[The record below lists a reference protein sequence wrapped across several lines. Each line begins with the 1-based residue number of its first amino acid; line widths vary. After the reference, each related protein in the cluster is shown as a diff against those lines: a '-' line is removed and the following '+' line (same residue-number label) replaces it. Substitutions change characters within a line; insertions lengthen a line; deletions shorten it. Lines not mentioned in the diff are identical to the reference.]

1 MFKLKHTIRNVF
13 LLLILLVNSG
23 AAYEVLQGSTEVR
36 YWDAARA
43 HNGYTLFGARG
54 GTYLIDM
61 EGRVVQTWSKVR
73 TNPRFLNNGN
83 ILDSSTDDPSR
94 GSGFIE
100 VDWDDNIVWRYT
112 EARSDYAPHHDFVR
126 IFNKQLNAYTT
137 LYIANKSIT
146 HEQAIAAG
154 CDPSGNYKDAQMDA
168 IVEVDMDGNIVWE
181 WWFFDHV
188 VQDIDPAQNNYVGEG
203 KTIADYAGRININ
216 LPGRPLKRDWLHC
229 NSLDYNPQLG
239 HIVTNSVQ
247 GEFYVIDHDGTFVAG
262 DPQASIDLAAS
273 EAGDF
278 LYRFG
283 DPARYE
289 QGDPPSILEDWTQ
302 CTVGHKQI
310 GGSHDAHWID
320 EGLPGS
326 ERRRKRC
333 GLLCQSTGCGLY
345 TMETREQGHA

>member
-1 MFKLKHTIRNVF
+1 MFKLNHAIRNIL
-13 LLLILLVNSG
+13 LLLILLVNSA
-23 AAYEVLQGSTEVR
+23 AAYEVLQGPTEVR
-36 YWDAARA
+36 YWDTARA
-43 HNGYTLFGARG
+43 YNGYTLFGAPG

-73 TNPRFLNNGN
+73 TNPRFLDNGN

-100 VDWDDNIVWRYT
+100 VDWEDNVVWRYT
-112 EARSDYAPHHDFVR
+112 EIRSNYAPHHDFVR
-126 IFNKQLNAYTT
+126 IFNKKLGAYTT
-137 LYIANKSIT
+137 IYIANKSIT
-146 HEQAIAAG
+146 NEQAIAAG
-154 CDPSGNYKDAQMDA
+154 CDPSRNYKNAQMDA

-188 VQDIDPAQNNYVGEG
+188 IQDIDPTKANYVGQG
-203 KTIADYAGRININ
+203 KTIADYPGRININ

-247 GEFYVIDHDGTFVAG
+247 GEFYVIDHDGTFIPG
-262 DPQASIDLAAS
+262 DPQASIELAAG
-273 EAGDF
+273 EEGDF

-289 QGDPPSILEDWTQ
+289 QGDPPSILEDWTK
-302 CTVGHKQI
+302 CTSGHKQI
-310 GGSHDAHWID
+310 GGAHDVQWID
-320 EGLPGS
+320 EGLPGAGHFMIFNNGVTAS
-326 ERRRKRC
+326 KRNAPK
-333 GLLCQSTGCGLY
+333 
-345 TMETREQGHA
+345 HV